1 MSALGTKARV
11 GRVDSFDASTSRF
24 SWTSSSCFLAI
35 SDLRLSNLHGTRLV
49 AFSPRNEES
58 QNAVLVLSLDT
69 FGIDLHGDGD
79 CAVEV
84 APEPFASVRAYTLR
98 VRDLLAPGY

>member
-11 GRVDSFDASTSRF
+11 GRVDSLDASTSRF
-24 SWTSSSCFLAI
+24 SWTCNSCFLAI

-58 QNAVLVLSLDT
+58 QNAVLVLGLDT
-69 FGIDLHGDGD
+69 FGIDLHGDRD
-79 CAVEV
+79 CAIKV
-84 APEPFASVRAYTLR
+84 APKPFASVVSL
-98 VRDLLAPGY
+98 VMV